1 MSTDSQRVEY
11 SDQSTVKCGE
21 SEFLQHLSFELQ
33 DAELVFADAQLLV
46 QWVSD
51 VAPHAEVR
59 TFSPGVDS
67 AKAYAGLTPEW
78 MRNLEI
84 GAAEVADGLRDLIWD
99 EDPDLASAIARV
111 SQDSL
116 HRLLYK
122 AACLIERDF
131 HVPTVLL
138 QPRDCS
144 DPTFNDTFSS
154 PLEELLNGHENFRCI
169 YVPRQLL
176 SATDDPRPPAPKLL
190 TRLAFGN
197 PLAKIFR
204 LFQMFWNLTSL
215 PGPRGTILTVRDN
228 ELVKE
233 TGSWLAMRGYALA
246 SLPFTEPV
254 CKPVREV
261 HAKDI
266 ELVKRLR
273 GALPELCKCAFS
285 GVLADLAIKAL
296 ERSFGQKV
304 AEATMDYRK
313 SRELWRLFL
322 ADACKR
328 GRVPRAVLTN
338 TIGGV
343 TIAALHHVLRN
354 KGIPLVVFQ
363 HGITMEYHAT
373 HHHYGAAHETACSDL
388 AILYNER
395 GVAAAARSKYR
406 QGKGVAVGVPRD
418 YVAGKYIGFFKN
430 APPIWYIATALY
442 LGNRGALFE
451 GVADG
456 DKSAFEYE
464 VVNRVLS
471 RLPYRVAYKS
481 YPGRRFLDPLPEELE
496 VERAE
501 NIDMIRQ
508 RIDMRYLFGAARI
521 LITARSFSTPSW
533 CIMSGKPVIHIDI
546 LDQSPLTP
554 AAKEAFADGV
564 FLFDAGSTDFHEKL
578 REFLSKPLQEIESL
592 YAAKAPAR
600 EYLKQQFISAHGT
613 HGAGF
618 RAATEIE
625 RFIKTSFSNTRMN

>member
-1 MSTDSQRVEY
+1 MSTDGERVED
-11 SDQSTVKCGE
+11 SDRSAVNCDE
-21 SEFLQHLSFELQ
+21 SEFRQHLSFELQ

-51 VAPHAEVR
+51 VAPHVEVR
-59 TFSPGVDS
+59 TFSPGVNTT
-67 AKAYAGLTPEW
+67 KAYDGLTSER
-78 MRNLEI
+78 MRKLEI

-131 HVPTVLL
+131 QISTVLL
-138 QPRDCS
+138 QPSDCS
-144 DPTFNDTFSS
+144 DPIFNDTFSS
-154 PLEELLNGHENFRCI
+154 PLEELFNGHKKFRCI

-176 SATDDPRPPAPKLL
+176 SAVDDPRPPAPKLL

-204 LFQMFWNLTSL
+204 LFQMFWSLTSL
-215 PGPRGTILTVRDN
+215 QGPRGTILTVRDN

-246 SLPFTEPV
+246 TLPVPQPV
-254 CKPVREV
+254 CKSVRGI
-261 HAKDI
+261 HAQDI

-273 GALPELCKCAFS
+273 GALPELCKRAFS
-285 GVLADLAIKAL
+285 GVLSDSAITAL
-296 ERSFGQKV
+296 GRSFGQRV
-304 AEATMDYRK
+304 TEAAADYRK

-328 GRVPRAVLTN
+328 GHLPRAVLTN
-338 TIGGV
+338 TIGGIS
-343 TIAALHHVLRN
+343 IAALHHILRN
-354 KGIPLVVFQ
+354 RGIPLVVFQ
-363 HGITMEYHAT
+363 HGVTMEYHAT

-388 AILYNER
+388 AVLYNQR
-395 GVAAAARSKYR
+395 GVAAATRSKYR

-418 YVAGKYIGFFKN
+418 YVAGKNIGYLKN

-442 LGNRGALFE
+442 LGNRGTLFE

-456 DKSAFEYE
+456 DKSAFEYD
-464 VVNRVLS
+464 VVDRVLS
-471 RLPYRVAYKS
+471 RLPYRVAYKA

-496 VERAE
+496 VERTE
-501 NIDMIRQ
+501 NINMIHQ
-508 RIDMRYLFGAARI
+508 RIDMRYLFGAARV

-546 LDQSPLTP
+546 PAQSPLTP
-554 AAKEAFADGV
+554 EAKEAFADSV
-564 FLFDAGSTDFHEKL
+564 FLFDAGSTDFHEEL
-578 REFLSKPLQEIESL
+578 REFLSKPLPEIEDL
-592 YAAKAPAR
+592 YASKAPAR
-600 EYLKQQFISAHGT
+600 EYLKQQFISAHGAR
-613 HGAGF
+613 GAGF
-618 RAATEIE
+618 RAASEIE
-625 RFIKTSFSNTRMN
+625 RFIKTYTPNALIN